1 MGASYQ
7 KAGGKLP
14 RMLILWDKNGK
25 IQKWNNL
32 NNLVQISDFIFF
44 NFKQQYKVLFIKNR
58 WKIWKLYFKK

>member
-58 WKIWKLYFKK
+58 